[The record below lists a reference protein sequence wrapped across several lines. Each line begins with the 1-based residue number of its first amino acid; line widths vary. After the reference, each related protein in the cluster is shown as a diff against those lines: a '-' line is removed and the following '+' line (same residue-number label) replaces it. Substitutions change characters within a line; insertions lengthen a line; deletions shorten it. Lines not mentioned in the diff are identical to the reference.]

1 VHLSPEAERYRTL
14 LVEAGLDPLTPA
26 LRRAIVTAFV
36 EEVAERT
43 SANKRVNLQGAS
55 SAVARRVR
63 PKASAKMV
71 GAVLDGLFKAGELI
85 HADGNPV
92 RSPTASFVV
101 PKNADALLLSLQSHY
116 LKTILEEEHGQPDS
130 RALAE
135 LLLGDAADA
144 QDIEALMA
152 WLVYETD
159 QRATAEASQSE
170 PAAVEPEVEALPPE
184 PDEEPAPAPK
194 KKRAPARKPRRKI
207 AGRDADTSS

>member
-1 VHLSPEAERYRTL
+1 
-14 LVEAGLDPLTPA
+14 
-26 LRRAIVTAFV
+26 
-36 EEVAERT
+36 
-43 SANKRVNLQGAS
+43 
-55 SAVARRVR
+55 
-63 PKASAKMV
+63 
-71 GAVLDGLFKAGELI
+71 
-85 HADGNPV
+85 
-92 RSPTASFVV
+92 V

-116 LKTILEEEHGQPDS
+116 LKTILHEENGQPDS

-170 PAAVEPEVEALPPE
+170 SPAVEPEAEALPPE
-184 PDEEPAPAPK
+184 PEEDAPAPK

-207 AGRDADTSS
+207 AGRDAETGS